1 MNISVSHPFFER
13 MVACILANASRD
25 AEARAIYDQITVER
39 AQAAAARAA
48 GRSNSLG
55 PLALSSAASVELDQ
69 LGVTSN
75 TYWE

>member
-39 AQAAAARAA
+39 AQAAAAHAA
-48 GRSNSLG
+48 
-55 PLALSSAASVELDQ
+55 AQAAAPE
-69 LGVTSN
+69 G
-75 TYWE
+75 EE